1 MASAFDHNNPKRLRE
16 VLLRHSKPAW
26 PYPTLEHALALVAFL
41 ERLNQRK
48 RSSEVSK
55 RLAILQNRVKPTWSA
70 VAPMQ
75 WEHFRAACQEA
86 LRQLS
91 NGADFR
97 PFRTTLTLIATFGV
111 EEYVGHSNTFSKG
124 GTIEVRLYSVSR
136 RSSDAAFVL
145 QSDPQSGSCFLTLE
159 QEARRL
165 QSRYASAGHRS
176 GMRPEASFWFSQRPG
191 HYEVG
196 ITAGRLRLLSRTA
209 QDVLLEHVK
218 YIANLDPLPAIDK
231 LPSFDQLL
239 VNAELGASYIRIKE
253 AVLACGLPQE
263 VKATYEQK
271 FDFPALTTLPLEL
284 IAEITSDLEDAAR
297 HAHKHTL
304 GHLFGTAAV
313 AIYTSRVEAIVRCLR
328 KTFITP
334 AAIEKWKEDYLL
346 PLKGWSG
353 VGWSPSEMATEWAE
367 LQRVENDLLVG
378 VFLSI
383 DKLPKH
389 ALAYR
394 LEGVRRPDLFLIVK
408 PALTD
413 DSSVSQGPFSLAH
426 GYARIS
432 HRMAR
437 RIGTSKE
444 AWEAE
449 RTTRGF

>member
-1 MASAFDHNNPKRLRE
+1 
-16 VLLRHSKPAW
+16 
-26 PYPTLEHALALVAFL
+26 
-41 ERLNQRK
+41 
-48 RSSEVSK
+48 
-55 RLAILQNRVKPTWSA
+55 
-70 VAPMQ
+70 MQ

-124 GTIEVRLYSVSR
+124 GTIE
-136 RSSDAAFVL
+136 
-145 QSDPQSGSCFLTLE
+145 
-159 QEARRL
+159 EARRL

-383 DKLPKH
+383 DKL
-389 ALAYR
+389 
-394 LEGVRRPDLFLIVK
+394 
-408 PALTD
+408 
-413 DSSVSQGPFSLAH
+413 GPFSLAH

>member
-124 GTIEVRLYSVSR
+124 GTIE
-136 RSSDAAFVL
+136 
-145 QSDPQSGSCFLTLE
+145 SDPQSGSCFLTLE

-191 HYEVG
+191 HYE
-196 ITAGRLRLLSRTA
+196 
-209 QDVLLEHVK
+209 DVLLEHVK

-394 LEGVRRPDLFLIVK
+394 LEG
-408 PALTD
+408 
-413 DSSVSQGPFSLAH
+413 GPFSLAH